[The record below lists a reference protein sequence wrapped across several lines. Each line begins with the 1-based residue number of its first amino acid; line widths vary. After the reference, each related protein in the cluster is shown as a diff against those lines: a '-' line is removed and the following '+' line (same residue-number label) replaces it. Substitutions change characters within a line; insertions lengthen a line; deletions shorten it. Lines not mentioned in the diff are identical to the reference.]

1 MMMAG
6 AQEDLVSN
14 QWRDIETA
22 KPVLFS
28 WGSGRMVRATAGHD
42 WDVTPLGPIEDWS
55 TALTTTVRMML
66 SQRHAMCMF
75 WGPELTMLYNDAYAP
90 LLGAKEGRALG
101 APFRRIWSD
110 VWADV
115 EPLVRQALSGES
127 TFSQE
132 MRLVMTR
139 NGYEEETFWT
149 FSYGPLFDDQG
160 QVAGLLNVTV
170 DVTPNVMSRRN
181 QQIMQAELL
190 HRIRNILTVTS
201 TVVSATLRNATSLPQ
216 ARDSVAAR
224 IMALA
229 KAQGLLTELGDR
241 AEIGHVVEQSIGAH
255 IDDWQRVTRTGPTLS
270 LTSQQ
275 AVGLS
280 LALYELATNA
290 TKYGA
295 LRDSGGRIS
304 IDWQVDPAGV
314 FRFDWRET
322 GVSNV
327 TPAARSGFGSRLTN
341 TIVPAY
347 FDGRGDTVMTSDGLH
362 YTLEGRLAH

>member
-1 MMMAG
+1 MN
-6 AQEDLVSN
+6 N
-14 QWRDIETA
+14 QSRDAETVPPA
-22 KPVLFS
+22 MFS
-28 WGSGRMVRATAGHD
+28 WDMGRMARATAAHD
-42 WDVTPLGPIEDWS
+42 WSATSLGPIADWPLS
-55 TALTTTVRMML
+55 LVTTVRMML
-66 SQRHAMCMF
+66 SQRHAMSLF
-75 WGPELTMLYNDAYAP
+75 WGPDLIMLYNDAYAP
-90 LLGAKEGRALG
+90 LLGAKEVQALG
-101 APFRRIWSD
+101 APFPQIWSD
-110 VWADV
+110 VWNDV
-115 EPLVRQALSGES
+115 QPLVRMALSGES

-149 FSYGPLFDDQG
+149 FSYSPLFDDAG

-170 DVTPNVMSRRN
+170 DVTPNVVSRRN

-201 TVVSATLRNATSLPQ
+201 TVVSATLRNATSLSD

-241 AEIGHVVEQSIGAH
+241 AGIEKVVEQSIGAH
-255 IDDWQRVTRTGPTLS
+255 IDDWQRVTRTGPVVS

-295 LRDSGGRIS
+295 LRAADGHI
-304 IDWQVDPAGV
+304 IIEWDVDRDGA

-322 GVSNV
+322 GGPDV
-327 TPAARSGFGSRLTN
+327 TPASRTGFGSRLTN
-341 TIVPAY
+341 QIVPAY
-347 FDGRGDTVMTSDGLH
+347 FDGRGEMVLHPSGLH
-362 YTLEGRLAH
+362 YSLEGRLSH

>member
-1 MMMAG
+1 
-6 AQEDLVSN
+6 
-14 QWRDIETA
+14 
-22 KPVLFS
+22 
-28 WGSGRMVRATAGHD
+28 
-42 WDVTPLGPIEDWS
+42 GPK
-55 TALTTTVRMML
+55 
-66 SQRHAMCMF
+66 
-75 WGPELTMLYNDAYAP
+75 LTMLYNDAYAP

-101 APFRRIWSD
+101 APFRQIWSD

-115 EPLVRQALSGES
+115 EPLVIKALSGES

-139 NGYEEETFWT
+139 NGYDEETFWT
-149 FSYGPLFDDQG
+149 FSYSPLFDDAG

-170 DVTPNVMSRRN
+170 DVTPNVAARRN
-181 QQIMQAELL
+181 QQTMQAELL

-201 TVVSATLRNATSLPQ
+201 TVVSATLRNATTLPQ
-216 ARDSVAAR
+216 ARDSVAQR

-241 AEIGHVVEQSIGAH
+241 ASIGKVVEQSIGAH
-255 IDDWQRVTRTGPTLS
+255 IDDWQRVSRSGPPLS

-295 LRDSGGRIS
+295 LRTANGRIRIEWS
-304 IDWQVDPAGV
+304 VDPQGT

-322 GVSNV
+322 GG
-327 TPAARSGFGSRLTN
+327 P
-341 TIVPAY
+341 
-347 FDGRGDTVMTSDGLH
+347 
-362 YTLEGRLAH
+362 

>member
-1 MMMAG
+1 MMVAC
-6 AQEDLVSN
+6 AQEDTVTN
-14 QWRDIETA
+14 QWRDVETA
-22 KPVLFS
+22 QPVQFS
-28 WGSGRMVRATAGHD
+28 WGAGRMARATAGYD
-42 WDVTPLGPIEDWS
+42 WAETPLGPIEGWS
-55 TALTTTVRMML
+55 PALLSTVRMML
-66 SQRHAMCMF
+66 GQRHAMSMF

-101 APFRRIWSD
+101 APFTRIWSD

-115 EPLVRQALSGES
+115 QPLVHKALSGEG

-139 NGYEEETFWT
+139 NGYDEETFWT
-149 FSYGPLFDDQG
+149 FSYSPLFDDAG

-181 QQIMQAELL
+181 QQIMQAELM

-241 AEIGHVVEQSIGAH
+241 AGIGHVVEQSIGAH
-255 IDDWQRVTRTGPTLS
+255 IDDWQRVTRTGPSLA

-295 LRDSGGRIS
+295 LREPGGRIS

-314 FRFDWRET
+314 FRFEWRET
-322 GVSNV
+322 GVSAV
-327 TPAARSGFGSRLTN
+327 APAERSGFGSRLTN
-341 TIVPAY
+341 MIVPAY
-347 FDGRGDTVMTSDGLH
+347 FEGRGETVLNADGLH
-362 YTLEGRLAH
+362 YRLEGKLSQ

>member
-1 MMMAG
+1 M
-6 AQEDLVSN
+6 ST
-14 QWRDIETA
+14 QWPDIETA
-22 KPVLFS
+22 RPVLFS
-28 WGSGRMVRATAGHD
+28 WGAGRMARATAGHD
-42 WDVTPLGPIEDWS
+42 WAGTPLGPVEGWS
-55 TALTTTVRMML
+55 TALMTTVRMML

-101 APFRRIWSD
+101 APFRQIWSD

-115 EPLVRQALSGES
+115 EPLVIKALSGES

-181 QQIMQAELL
+181 QQILQAELL

-241 AEIGHVVEQSIGAH
+241 AEIGHVVEQSIAAH
-255 IDDWQRVTRTGPTLS
+255 IDDWQRVTRTGPPLS

-295 LRDSGGRIS
+295 LRDLTGHIS
-304 IDWQVDPAGV
+304 IGWQTDPAGG
-314 FRFDWRET
+314 FRFDWRES
-322 GVSNV
+322 GVAGIG
-327 TPAARSGFGSRLTN
+327 PAARTGFGSRLT
-341 TIVPAY
+341 TVIVPAY
-347 FDGRGDTVMTSDGLH
+347 FEGQGRTVLHPDGLH
-362 YTLEGRLAH
+362 YTLEGKLSH

>member
-1 MMMAG
+1 M
-6 AQEDLVSN
+6 SK
-14 QWRDIETA
+14 QWHDIETA
-22 KPVLFS
+22 QPAQFS
-28 WGSGRMVRATAGHD
+28 WGAGRMARATAGHD
-42 WDVTPLGPIEDWS
+42 WAATPLGPIEDWS
-55 TALTTTVRMML
+55 AALLTTVRMML
-66 SQRHAMCMF
+66 SQKHAMCMF
-75 WGPELTMLYNDAYAP
+75 WGPDLTMLYNDAYAP

-101 APFRRIWSD
+101 APFARIWSD
-110 VWADV
+110 VWNDV
-115 EPLVRQALSGES
+115 RPLVSKALSGES

-132 MRLVMTR
+132 MRLIMTR

-149 FSYGPLFDDQG
+149 FSYSPLFDDPG

-170 DVTPNVMSRRN
+170 EVTPNVMSRRN

-255 IDDWQRVTRTGPTLS
+255 IDDWQRVTRTGPPLA

-295 LRDSGGRIS
+295 LHDPGGRLS
-304 IDWQVDPAGV
+304 IDWQADAAGH
-314 FRFDWRET
+314 FRFEWRESGLT
-322 GVSNV
+322 GVG
-327 TPAARSGFGSRLTN
+327 PAARTGFGSRLTN
-341 TIVPAY
+341 VIVPAY
-347 FDGRGDTVMTSDGLH
+347 FEGQGETVLHPDGLH
-362 YTLEGRLAH
+362 YTLAGKLSH